1 MNFLEHIF
9 ESLERYADRPVLQ
22 EIYESRDYAVTGRE
36 LLALIEQARAFIT
49 AAGLRKGD
57 RCALLAPNS
66 IRWVA
71 LDLALMAEGNI
82 VVPLY
87 ARQAPAELAAM
98 MKDCTPARIC
108 CADGSLRDAVLQNW
122 PDAPPISLFED
133 IFAPLPAASV
143 SAATSVPARKSFLLA
158 DSDPLTIIYTSGTSG
173 EPKGVVL
180 TVANLSHMLPCT
192 TSRLDLLTG
201 NSGTAA
207 EPDRVFHYPPLCFAA
222 SWIVMLT
229 CLNRGSLL
237 FLSMD
242 LNRLAAEMKT
252 AAPNYFLNVPTL
264 LERVRGKIEEQVQK
278 RGGFASWLFAKAR
291 AADQRRFRSEM
302 KTTDAFYLWLAG
314 RLMFPTMRKTLGPNL
329 KALICGSA
337 PLALDTQLFF
347 GMIGI
352 PVMQGY
358 GLTETTG
365 ICTLDVPEKVVP
377 GRVGQAIPGIE
388 MILGEDNEILMRGPH
403 IFSGYW
409 RRPEATAQALTGGW
423 FHSGDQG
430 EVDANGYWRIIGRL
444 KNLIILNSGHNIA
457 PEPIEEKLQ
466 QALPAARQIVLVGN
480 NLSFLAAIVTADAAG
495 VVESAH
501 IQSAIERVNADQPHY
516 KQIRSF
522 YLHRDPFTIEN
533 GLLTA
538 NGKLRRDAIARHL
551 AEPVREMY
559 TRKKA

>member
-1 MNFLEHIF
+1 
-9 ESLERYADRPVLQ
+9 
-22 EIYESRDYAVTGRE
+22 
-36 LLALIEQARAFIT
+36 
-49 AAGLRKGD
+49 
-57 RCALLAPNS
+57 
-66 IRWVA
+66 
-71 LDLALMAEGNI
+71 
-82 VVPLY
+82 
-87 ARQAPAELAAM
+87 
-98 MKDCTPARIC
+98 
-108 CADGSLRDAVLQNW
+108 
-122 PDAPPISLFED
+122 
-133 IFAPLPAASV
+133 
-143 SAATSVPARKSFLLA
+143 
-158 DSDPLTIIYTSGTSG
+158 
-173 EPKGVVL
+173 
-180 TVANLSHMLPCT
+180 
-192 TSRLDLLTG
+192 
-201 NSGTAA
+201 
-207 EPDRVFHYPPLCFAA
+207 
-222 SWIVMLT
+222 
-229 CLNRGSLL
+229 
-237 FLSMD
+237 
-242 LNRLAAEMKT
+242 
-252 AAPNYFLNVPTL
+252 
-264 LERVRGKIEEQVQK
+264 
-278 RGGFASWLFAKAR
+278 
-291 AADQRRFRSEM
+291 
-302 KTTDAFYLWLAG
+302 
-314 RLMFPTMRKTLGPNL
+314 
-329 KALICGSA
+329 
-337 PLALDTQLFF
+337 
-347 GMIGI
+347 MIGI